1 MALFDDILG
10 KVSGHPELENRA
22 AKVGID
28 PKMAEQVVAALGAAH
43 QEPGDTVQQDEEQ
56 PGLDAGIVSQ
66 IVEHIGGEGSLGQ
79 FAAMIDQDGDGNP
92 LDELVGFAGK
102 LFGKG

>member
-10 KVSGHPELENRA
+10 KVSGHPELENLA

-28 PKMAEQVVAALGAAH
+28 PKMAEQLVAALGEAH
-43 QEPGDTVQQDEEQ
+43 QLPGDTVQQAAAKT
-56 PGLDAGIVSQ
+56 GLDAGIVGQ
-66 IVEHIGGEGSLGQ
+66 VVEHIGGEGSLGR
-79 FAAMIDQDGDGNP
+79 FASMIDQDGDGNP
-92 LDELVGFAGK
+92 LDELAGFAGK